1 MDKRMERVGVYVDAS
16 NIGYSGGFGLQYD
29 VLREFAC
36 RDNGMAM
43 RLNVYIAFDDE
54 EAKRNPD
61 YNRKA
66 RSFHAVLRDYGYK
79 VIEKRVKRFRD
90 DMGNVHT
97 KANADLDMAVDA
109 LMQSERL
116 DYVLMVTGDG
126 DFVQVVRALQ
136 GRGCR
141 VEVVAFQNVSSDLR
155 KEADY
160 FTSGYLIPNLLRF
173 ENADNDDNELQWG
186 EEGSLVRGVCYMWNH
201 DKGFGFL
208 RFMKRISN
216 NMWVLDSRRDDSPYE
231 TAFLH
236 YSQLPTNL
244 DPYYLPNREQ
254 IFEFRLGS
262 NERGLQATDVKAVYH
277 Y

>member
-1 MDKRMERVGVYVDAS
+1 MDKRMMQRVGVYVDAS
-16 NIGYSGGFGLQYD
+16 NIGLSGGFGLQYD

-43 RLNVYIAFDDE
+43 RLNVYLAFDEDE
-54 EAKRNPD
+54 AMRNSD
-61 YNRKA
+61 YNRRA

-79 VIEKRVKRFRD
+79 VIEKKVRRFRD
-90 DMGNVHT
+90 EHGNVHT

-136 GRGCR
+136 SRGCR
-141 VEVVAFQNVSSDLR
+141 VEVLAFQNVSRDLR
-155 KEADY
+155 KEADF
-160 FTSGYLIPNLLRF
+160 FTSGYLIPNLLRI
-173 ENADNDDNELQWG
+173 DDDLYDEPLPWG
-186 EEGSLVRGVCYMWNH
+186 EENSLVRGVCYMWNQ

-208 RFMKRISN
+208 RFMRRISSD
-216 NMWVLDSRRDDSPYE
+216 MWILDSRREDSPYE

-236 YSQLPTNL
+236 YSQLPPNM

-254 IFEFRLGS
+254 IFEFRLVT
-262 NERGLQATDVKAVYH
+262 NDKGLQAQDVKAVYH